1 MTKVYHTNFVNNGK
15 GNNMIFN
22 NIIGNEIN
30 KELLKNIINT
40 NNIAHSYMFI
50 GKDSIGKMLFAKEFA
65 KAILCTNNDKPC
77 NICKSCIEFNTLN
90 NPDFKII
97 EPEGNAIKIDQIRGL
112 VKRVY
117 EKPIISNKKVYIIN
131 DSNFMTKEAQNSLLK
146 TLEEPP
152 GYATII
158 LIAPNDNLF
167 LPTIKS
173 RCTKITFNKLTNEEI
188 LLILKNQYNYQKVS
202 DLVLKI
208 ADGSVKKTLK
218 LREKE
223 NEYTKISNLYSNIEN
238 VSMIDII
245 NSKEEI
251 FKEKD
256 QAVDILE
263 YINIIFFDKI
273 NKNTKYIECIKI
285 VEDTKD
291 RLKKNN
297 NFDMTIDNFNM
308 TIWEEING

>member
-1 MTKVYHTNFVNNGK
+1 
-15 GNNMIFN
+15 MIFN
-22 NIIGNEIN
+22 NIIGNETN

-77 NICKSCIEFNTLN
+77 NICKSCIEFDTLN

-97 EPEGNAIKIDQIRGL
+97 EPDGNAIKIDQIREL

-117 EKPIISNKKVYIIN
+117 EKPIVSNKKVYIIN
-131 DSNFMTKEAQNSLLK
+131 DSNLMTKEAQNSLLK

-152 GYATII
+152 EYATII

-173 RCTKITFNKLTNEEI
+173 RCTKIIFNKLTNEEI
-188 LLILKNQYNYQKVS
+188 LLILKNEYNYQKVS
-202 DLVLKI
+202 NLVLKI
-208 ADGSVKKTLK
+208 ADGSVKKALK

-223 NEYTKISNLYSNIEN
+223 NEYTKINNLYSNIEN

-256 QAVDILE
+256 QAVGILE
-263 YINIIFFDKI
+263 YINLIFFDKI